1 MKDRILLPSD
11 VHKIMIS
18 KSPFY
23 LLIVS
28 PFSLNIKEIM
38 ENVLHKNHY
47 NQPNSSMRMTSE
59 NEAEPNLSESCTRTV
74 SIATV

>member
-47 NQPNSSMRMTSE
+47 NQPNSSMRTTSGRE
-59 NEAEPNLSESCTRTV
+59 RC
-74 SIATV
+74 